1 MGDKVNSNE
10 RTRINEII
18 ERLKESIKN
27 EDIQKIQSE
36 MKELTQAFHDI
47 SIRTYQ
53 QTGQQDKSR
62 EKTEEEKKDKE
73 SVDAE
78 YKVMDEEE

>member
-1 MGDKVNSNE
+1 LGDKVNNTE
-10 RTRINEII
+10 RTQINKII
-18 ERLKESIKN
+18 ERLKETIKN
-27 EDIQKIQSE
+27 EDVKKIQSE

-53 QTGQQDKSR
+53 QTGKQDQSR
-62 EKTEEEKKDKE
+62 GKTEEEKKGKE

-78 YKVMDEEE
+78 YKVMDEED